1 MPAKNIS
8 AAANNLNI
16 TITVEQVVKALN
28 GLNAKQRSAFIEDL
42 LAATNSE
49 YLASIKEA
57 RADYRHG
64 RVKSHREALALNSV
78 R

>member
-8 AAANNLNI
+8 TAANNLNI

-49 YLASIKEA
+49 YLACIKEA
-57 RADYRHG
+57 RTDYRQG
-64 RVKSHREALALNSV
+64 RVKSHKQVFGS
-78 R
+78 

>member
-16 TITVEQVVKALN
+16 AISVEQVVKALN

-42 LAATNSE
+42 LAAANSE
-49 YLASIKEA
+49 YFASIKEA

-64 RVKSHREALALNSV
+64 RVKSHKEVFVA
-78 R
+78 